1 MKKVTKACG
10 RHLRIRWSDRTSG
23 PSVHRTIGPD
33 DFGLT
38 LDLHIASQ
46 ADAQAQASKRFE
58 SFSTMEND
66 NAALAIDG
74 GDLPLGG
81 GLLALVRPALQLL
94 EPGGVLA
101 VNSLNSSL
109 RDDLPRW
116 CQLQHHE
123 YRERQQTEQGYDRH
137 LIARGS
143 LSLPRGER
151 EAGVRLSAGDSGL
164 LADDV
169 LKSVPMPAEADPSS
183 GFAPRGAQV
192 EPGGPRYPFS
202 LLDRHHVA
210 PPEVARLYDQAVA
223 AQWNGNTDIP
233 WNKIPRL
240 SETMEGAIGQVFT
253 FLAENELSA
262 LYLPSK
268 FVSRIHPAYAET
280 AMFLS
285 TQMAD
290 EARHIDVFLK
300 RARAGGAGLGVS
312 SATTSQSLLSLLEL
326 EDFTEAAFLL
336 SVLGEGTFLDLLTF
350 IEDHAP
356 DDVTAEVVRRARS
369 DEARHVHFGLVHVR
383 HALAH
388 DASLFGRLEAAVRRR
403 ASSLAGAGGVPEPLQ
418 DGLTVLAAGNT
429 SSSAI
434 ARGHDAFRAL
444 LHTMHESRVK
454 RLEHAGFTAE
464 QAQLLS
470 DLHTPNF
477 M

>member
-1 MKKVTKACG
+1 MQ
-10 RHLRIRWSDRTSG
+10 H
-23 PSVHRTIGPD
+23 
-33 DFGLT
+33 
-38 LDLHIASQ
+38 
-46 ADAQAQASKRFE
+46 E
-58 SFSTMEND
+58 

-74 GDLPLGG
+74 GELPLGG
-81 GLLALVRPALQLL
+81 GLLALIRPALDLL
-94 EPGGVLA
+94 EAGGVLA
-101 VNSLNSSL
+101 VNSVNQAL

-123 YRERQQTEQGYDRH
+123 YCERQPTEQGYDRH
-137 LIARGS
+137 LIRRGG
-143 LSLPRGER
+143 LSLPLGQR
-151 EAGVRLSAGDSGL
+151 ENGVTLPQREGRI
-164 LADDV
+164 LAEDV
-169 LKSVPMPAEADPSS
+169 LNAIPMPEHADPSS
-183 GFAPRGAQV
+183 GFAPRGARV

-202 LLDRHHVA
+202 LKDRDHVA

-223 AQWNGNTDIP
+223 AQWNAGTDIP
-233 WNKIPRL
+233 WNKTPKL
-240 SETMEGAIGQVFT
+240 PAAIERALGQVFT

-268 FVSRIHPAYAET
+268 FISRIHPAYAET

-300 RARAGGAGLGVS
+300 RARAGGGGLGVS

-356 DDVTAEVVRRARS
+356 DEVTAEVVRRARN
-369 DEARHVHFGLVHVR
+369 DEARHVHFGMVHVR

-388 DASLFGRLEAAVRRR
+388 DDTLYQRLETAVRKR
-403 ASSLAGAGGVPEPLQ
+403 AVSLSNVGGAPEPLQ
-418 DGLTVLAAGNT
+418 DGLTVLAAGST
-429 SSSAI
+429 DSKAI
-434 ARGHDAFRAL
+434 ARGHDAFREL

-454 RLEHAGFTAE
+454 RLEHAGFTSD
-464 QAQLLS
+464 QAKSLS

>member
-1 MKKVTKACG
+1 M
-10 RHLRIRWSDRTSG
+10 
-23 PSVHRTIGPD
+23 
-33 DFGLT
+33 
-38 LDLHIASQ
+38 Q
-46 ADAQAQASKRFE
+46 NE
-58 SFSTMEND
+58 

-81 GLLALVRPALQLL
+81 GLLALIRPGLDLL

-101 VNSLNSSL
+101 VNSLNQAL

-123 YRERQQTEQGYDRH
+123 YMERQLTDQGYDRH
-137 LIARGS
+137 LVSRGA
-143 LSLPRGER
+143 LSLPEGKR
-151 EAGVRLSAGDSGL
+151 ESGITLPQHEGHISAE
-164 LADDV
+164 DV
-169 LKSVPMPAEADPSS
+169 LKSIPMPDQADPTS
-183 GFAPRGAQV
+183 GFAPRGARV
-192 EPGGPRYPFS
+192 EPGGPRYPFT
-202 LLDRHHVA
+202 LLDRDHVA
-210 PPEVARLYDQAVA
+210 PPEVAKLYDQAVS
-223 AQWNGNTDIP
+223 AQWNAMTDISWSKVP
-233 WNKIPRL
+233 KLPDA
-240 SETMEGAIGQVFT
+240 MERALGQVFT

-268 FVSRIHPAYAET
+268 FISRIHPAYVET

-300 RARAGGAGLGVS
+300 RARAGGGGLGVS

-350 IEDHAP
+350 IEEHAP
-356 DDVTAEVVRRARS
+356 DEVTAEVVQRARN

-383 HALAH
+383 HALVH
-388 DASLFGRLEAAVRRR
+388 DATLYSRLEAAVRRR
-403 ASSLAGAGGVPEPLQ
+403 AATLSNVGGAPEPLQ
-418 DGLTVLAAGNT
+418 DGLTILAAGST
-429 SSSAI
+429 DSKAI
-434 ARGHDAFRAL
+434 ARGHDAFREL
-444 LHTMHESRVK
+444 LHTMHASRVK

-464 QAQLLS
+464 QAQTLS

>member
-1 MKKVTKACG
+1 MQNE
-10 RHLRIRWSDRTSG
+10 H
-23 PSVHRTIGPD
+23 
-33 DFGLT
+33 
-38 LDLHIASQ
+38 
-46 ADAQAQASKRFE
+46 
-58 SFSTMEND
+58 
-66 NAALAIDG
+66 AAVAIDG
-74 GDLPLGG
+74 GELALGG
-81 GLLALVRPALQLL
+81 GLLALVRPALELL
-94 EPGGVLA
+94 EPGGMLA
-101 VNSLNSSL
+101 VNSLNQAL

-137 LIARGS
+137 LITRGA
-143 LSLPRGER
+143 LSRPVGPRESGVKLPQRDGQLTAETMMK
-151 EAGVRLSAGDSGL
+151 A
-164 LADDV
+164 
-169 LKSVPMPAEADPSS
+169 VPMPAQGDPAS
-183 GFAPRGAQV
+183 GFAPRGARV
-192 EPGGPRYPFS
+192 EPGGPRYPFT
-202 LLDRHHVA
+202 LLDRDHVA
-210 PPEVARLYDQAVA
+210 PPEVAKLYDQAVA
-223 AQWNGNTDIP
+223 AQWNAATDIP
-233 WNKIPRL
+233 WDKVRPLPAALERAL
-240 SETMEGAIGQVFT
+240 GQVFT

-268 FVSRIHPAYAET
+268 FIARIHPAYVET

-300 RARAGGAGLGVS
+300 RARAGGGGLGVS

-356 DDVTAEVVRRARS
+356 DDVTVEVVRRARA

-388 DASLFGRLEAAVRRR
+388 DPTLYARLEAAVRKR
-403 ASSLAGAGGVPEPLQ
+403 AVSLANVGGAPEPLQ
-418 DGLTVLAAGNT
+418 DGLTVLAARGT
-429 SSSAI
+429 EPQAI
-434 ARGHDAFRAL
+434 ARGHEAFREL
-444 LHTMHESRVK
+444 LHTMHGSRVK
-454 RLEHAGFTAE
+454 RLQHAGFTSE
-464 QAQLLS
+464 QAQTLS

>member
-1 MKKVTKACG
+1 MQ
-10 RHLRIRWSDRTSG
+10 H
-23 PSVHRTIGPD
+23 
-33 DFGLT
+33 
-38 LDLHIASQ
+38 
-46 ADAQAQASKRFE
+46 E
-58 SFSTMEND
+58 
-66 NAALAIDG
+66 NAALAIDV

-101 VNSLNSSL
+101 VNSQNRAL

-123 YRERQQTEQGYDRH
+123 YRERQEVEQGYDRH

-143 LSLPRGER
+143 LSLPAGTR
-151 EAGVRLSAGDSGL
+151 EADVGLSAQSGRL
-164 LADDV
+164 TADEV
-169 LKSVPMPAEADPSS
+169 LKAVPMPAAADPGS

-192 EPGGPRYPFS
+192 EPGGPRYPFT
-202 LLDRHHVA
+202 LLDRDHVA
-210 PPEVARLYDQAVA
+210 PPEVAKLYDQAVA
-223 AQWNGNTDIP
+223 AQWNGNEDIP
-233 WNKIPRL
+233 WDRIPTLPDEINR
-240 SETMEGAIGQVFT
+240 AIGQVFT

-262 LYLPSK
+262 LYLPSR

-300 RARAGGAGLGVS
+300 RARAGGGGLGVS

-356 DDVTAEVVRRARS
+356 DEVTAEVVRRARG

-388 DASLFGRLEAAVRRR
+388 DQSLFGRLEAAVRRR
-403 ASSLAGAGGVPEPLQ
+403 AASMAGAGGVPEPLQ
-418 DGLTVLAAGNT
+418 DGLTVLAAGSAN
-429 SSSAI
+429 SSAI
-434 ARGHDAFRAL
+434 ARGHEAFREL

-454 RLEHAGFTAE
+454 RLEHAGFTSE
-464 QAQLLS
+464 QAQRLS

>member
-1 MKKVTKACG
+1 M
-10 RHLRIRWSDRTSG
+10 
-23 PSVHRTIGPD
+23 
-33 DFGLT
+33 
-38 LDLHIASQ
+38 Q
-46 ADAQAQASKRFE
+46 NE
-58 SFSTMEND
+58 

-81 GLLALVRPALQLL
+81 GLLALIRPALALL

-101 VNSLNSSL
+101 VNSRNPTL

-116 CQLQHHE
+116 CQLQHHN
-123 YRERQQTEQGYDRH
+123 YLQRQEPEQGYDRH
-137 LIARGS
+137 LLARGRLSVPQGS
-143 LSLPRGER
+143 LETQIRLPRHDGH
-151 EAGVRLSAGDSGL
+151 L

-169 LKSVPMPAEADPSS
+169 LKAVPMPEHADPAS
-183 GFAPRGAQV
+183 GFAPRGARV
-192 EPGGPRYPFS
+192 EAGGPRYPFT
-202 LLDRHHVA
+202 LLDRDRVA
-210 PPEVARLYDQAVA
+210 PPEVAQLYDQAVS
-223 AQWNGNTDIP
+223 AQWNALTDIP
-233 WNKIPRL
+233 WNKVPTLPEAVERAL
-240 SETMEGAIGQVFT
+240 GQVFT

-268 FVSRIHPAYAET
+268 FLSRIHPAYVET

-300 RARAGGAGLGVS
+300 RARAGGGGLGVS
-312 SATTSQSLLSLLEL
+312 SVSTSQSLLSLLNL

-356 DDVTAEVVRRARS
+356 DEVTAEVVRRARS
-369 DEARHVHFGLVHVR
+369 DETRHVRFGLVHVR

-388 DASLFGRLEAAVRRR
+388 DPSLFARLEAAVRKR
-403 ASSLAGAGGVPEPLQ
+403 ATTLANVGGAPEPLQ
-418 DGLTVLAAGNT
+418 DGLTVLAAGGT
-429 SSSAI
+429 DSKAI
-434 ARGHDAFRAL
+434 ARGHEAFREL
-444 LHTMHESRVK
+444 LQTMHENRVR
-454 RLEHAGFTAE
+454 RLEHAGFSPD
-464 QAQLLS
+464 QARILS

>member
-1 MKKVTKACG
+1 M
-10 RHLRIRWSDRTSG
+10 
-23 PSVHRTIGPD
+23 
-33 DFGLT
+33 
-38 LDLHIASQ
+38 Q
-46 ADAQAQASKRFE
+46 NE
-58 SFSTMEND
+58 

-81 GLLALVRPALQLL
+81 GLLALIRPALDLL

-101 VNSLNSSL
+101 VNSVNQAL

-123 YRERQQTEQGYDRH
+123 YLERQLTDQGYDRH
-137 LIARGS
+137 LVSRGA
-143 LSLPRGER
+143 LSLPRGDR
-151 EAGVRLSAGDSGL
+151 ESGITLPQHEGQISAE
-164 LADDV
+164 DV
-169 LKSVPMPAEADPSS
+169 LKSIPMPDRADPSS
-183 GFAPRGAQV
+183 GFAPRGARV
-192 EPGGPRYPFS
+192 EPGGPRYPFT
-202 LLDRHHVA
+202 LLDRDHVA
-210 PPEVARLYDQAVA
+210 PPEIAKLYDQAVS
-223 AQWNGNTDIP
+223 AQWNAMTDIP
-233 WNKIPRL
+233 WSKVPKL
-240 SETMEGAIGQVFT
+240 PDAIERALGQVFT

-268 FVSRIHPAYAET
+268 FISRIHPAYVET

-300 RARAGGAGLGVS
+300 RARAGGGGLGVS
-312 SATTSQSLLSLLEL
+312 SVTTSQSLLSLLEL

-356 DDVTAEVVRRARS
+356 DEVTAEVVRRARN

-388 DASLFGRLEAAVRRR
+388 DDTLYSRLEAAVRRR
-403 ASSLAGAGGVPEPLQ
+403 AATLSNVGGAPEPLQ
-418 DGLTVLAAGNT
+418 DGLTILAAGST
-429 SSSAI
+429 DSKAI
-434 ARGHDAFRAL
+434 ARGHDAFREL
-444 LHTMHESRVK
+444 LHTMHASRVK
-454 RLEHAGFTAE
+454 RIEHAGFTAE

>member
-1 MKKVTKACG
+1 MQ
-10 RHLRIRWSDRTSG
+10 H
-23 PSVHRTIGPD
+23 
-33 DFGLT
+33 
-38 LDLHIASQ
+38 
-46 ADAQAQASKRFE
+46 E
-58 SFSTMEND
+58 

-74 GDLPLGG
+74 GELPLGG
-81 GLLALVRPALQLL
+81 GLLALLRPALEML

-101 VNSLNSSL
+101 VNSVNQAL

-116 CQLQHHE
+116 CRLHHHE
-123 YRERQQTEQGYDRH
+123 YLERQQTDQGYDRH
-137 LIARGS
+137 LLACGDFSRPSGKRESGIT
-143 LSLPRGER
+143 LPQHDG
-151 EAGVRLSAGDSGL
+151 LISAE
-164 LADDV
+164 DV
-169 LKSVPMPAEADPSS
+169 LRTVPMPERADPSS
-183 GFAPRGAQV
+183 GFAPRGARV
-192 EPGGPRYPFS
+192 EPGGPRYPFT
-202 LLDRHHVA
+202 LLARDHVA
-210 PPEVARLYDQAVA
+210 PPEVAKLYDQAVS
-223 AQWNGNTDIP
+223 AQWNANADIP
-233 WNKIPRL
+233 WHKTPKLPLEIERAL
-240 SETMEGAIGQVFT
+240 GQVFT

-300 RARAGGAGLGVS
+300 RARAGSGGLGVS

-388 DASLFGRLEAAVRRR
+388 DETLYPRLENAVRKR
-403 ASSLAGAGGVPEPLQ
+403 AATLSSVGGAPEPLQ
-418 DGLTVLAAGNT
+418 DGLTVLAAGST
-429 SSSAI
+429 DSKAI
-434 ARGHDAFRAL
+434 ARGHDAFRGL
-444 LHTMHESRVK
+444 LETMHTSRVR
-454 RLEHAGFTAE
+454 RLEHAGFTSD
-464 QAQLLS
+464 QARTLS